1 MSEENYKVI
10 TDDQIED
17 EVFALTYNLDG
28 LSETSTPEPASG
40 WQNLKK
46 AMKSKILDDEYE
58 KSLFREM
65 RKKRRT
71 SKSSIEDL
79 SIEIPRFFIKRPSLI
94 LNDEIIDFNKN
105 IYQSS
110 TPTSDE
116 FELSDFEDDEDTIES
131 VCTCQDQY
139 LRTCKKYHVVPV
151 SRFYRQLEGNSV
163 ILKNHQFSKGEFK
176 ACAIALMCNGTVKH
190 LDIEGGQIG
199 AVGMSHLS
207 DLLYY
212 TDLLVELNLTKNDI
226 GREALILL
234 EEALD
239 KNLKLLDLNL
249 SDNNINSSD
258 CDIIRKI
265 MEGDNML
272 QSLNLSNNRIC
283 NVGGQQIARGLVRND
298 RLKVLNLSWN
308 RITGKGAA
316 AIGYALAKNSD
327 LQVLNISWNGFEL
340 GGAHAIAH
348 GLSLNTCLKELDISS
363 NRIGQSGVTQLMK
376 GVNKNTTLEAL
387 KIADNPIKTCSTLMV
402 LLIVEKHEKIS
413 FLDFGSQPVTEEFEQ
428 KVSKIRKDKKL
439 VVKYGKIIRDTKAKK
454 TDGDDTMYI
463 SGDPLLVLLEFTRM
477 KKIHILDMFRAFDL
491 DDSHSITW
499 EEFRE
504 GIAQNKLP
512 IRPSNIDKLVQSIDM
527 DMDGQ
532 VDFSELVISQ
542 KAHKRKVEKLKASG
556 EDVFNKSAV
565 GIVNERLK
573 KWFHDHHFVLKDTS
587 FTDSVS

>member
-1 MSEENYKVI
+1 M
-10 TDDQIED
+10 ED
-17 EVFALTYNLDG
+17 EVFALTHNLDG

-58 KSLFREM
+58 KSLFSEM

-79 SIEIPRFFIKRPSLI
+79 SIEIPRVFIKRPSLI
-94 LNDEIIDFNKN
+94 LNDEILDFNRN
-105 IYQSS
+105 FYHSS

-131 VCTCQDQY
+131 VYTCQDQY
-139 LRTCKKYHVVPV
+139 IRTCKKYHVVPV

-176 ACAIALMCNGTVKH
+176 ACAIALM
-190 LDIEGGQIG
+190 
-199 AVGMSHLS
+199 
-207 DLLYY
+207 
-212 TDLLVELNLTKNDI
+212 NLTKNDI

-239 KNLKLLDLNL
+239 KNIKLLDLNL

-258 CDIIRKI
+258 CDIIRQI

-283 NVGGQQIARGLVRND
+283 NVGGQQIAGGLVRND

-308 RITGKGAA
+308 KIRGKGAA

-348 GLSLNTCLKELDISS
+348 GLSLNTCLKQLDISS

-376 GVNKNTTLEAL
+376 GVNENTTLETL
-387 KIADNPIKTCSTLMV
+387 K
-402 LLIVEKHEKIS
+402 
-413 FLDFGSQPVTEEFEQ
+413 SQPVTEEFEQ

-542 KAHKRKVEKLKASG
+542 KAHKRKVEKLKANG

-565 GIVNERLK
+565 GIVNERLR
-573 KWFHDHHFVLKDTS
+573 KWFDDHHFVLKDTS
-587 FTDSVS
+587 FTESVS